1 MSWRKI
7 LIKKIW
13 SPFLNLI
20 NSRGRLPKLKF
31 AFYTVIKWWQQ
42 KICTPNAAWMMISTQ
57 DTKSTTIM
65 VPNFAFKLNLHVQVD
80 LRYNLCIHVID
91 SLWLTNIFLFFS
103 TPRTDKFCWDFWRSQ
118 TNFFSATYVITTS
131 NETRHTR
138 KITLGHDRFY
148 LHNIF
153 VGLAK

>member
-31 AFYTVIKWWQQ
+31 AFYTVIKRWQQ

-103 TPRTDKFCWDFWRSQ
+103 TPRQILSRLLAEPNKFFQRYVRYYNFEWD
-118 TNFFSATYVITTS
+118 ATYSENNFGTWQVLS
-131 NETRHTR
+131 S
-138 KITLGHDRFY
+138 
-148 LHNIF
+148 
-153 VGLAK
+153 